1 MSRLSKAAK
10 VVRENEK
17 LRASEIVTNFMG
29 GDSYKL
35 DPLMTL
41 RIVASSSIFGEP
53 SYYRSNV
60 KEKEFHYTPLASSPD
75 PLERIM
81 SKIYDGKTTT
91 QIFTETIDAALDFDF
106 EGTLKL
112 AVELRSFY
120 NMRLNPQVIMVRAS
134 IHPKRTEWTQKNP
147 GKFTEYEDKV
157 MSRADEPLTQLA
169 YFIALNKGKSKMPTI
184 LKKSVAKKLGSLNLY
199 EVNKYKNHE
208 IGMINAVRLVHANSP
223 IIDELMKTG
232 KVAVPDE
239 KKTWEQMK
247 SDGKSWREILSTIK
261 LGHMALLRN
270 LRNIFTDIDDLDLCK
285 SLLTVLKA
293 GVLEGKQFPF
303 RYWSAYKAISSAED
317 LHHKPQILDALEEC
331 IDISVANMPKF
342 SGKTMCLSDN
352 SGSAWGTIP
361 TEYGSVTIAEIDNL
375 SSIITAAC
383 SDEGTVGKFGDRLI
397 EFPVSKRNGILTQL
411 KEITKELHSDVGGGT
426 ENGIWLFFK
435 DAIAKKKV
443 YDNVVIY
450 SDMQA
455 GTGQLYGEFPRE
467 YADFSIHGGR
477 YINVY
482 KLILEYRKK
491 VNPKCNFYCCQTSGY
506 NNVLVPQMSYRTAIL
521 SGWTGRESEFM
532 KAYGDIWDYIDKN
545 GN

>member
-1 MSRLSKAAK
+1 MSRLSKAAQA
-10 VVRENEK
+10 VRENEK

-41 RIVASSSIFGEP
+41 RIIASSSIFGEP

-60 KEKEFHYTPLASSPD
+60 KEKEFSYKPLASSPD

-81 SKIYDGKTTT
+81 AKIYDGKTTT
-91 QIFTETIDAALDFDF
+91 QIFTETIDSALDFDF
-106 EGTLKL
+106 EGVLKL

-134 IHPKRTEWTQKNP
+134 IHPKRIEWTQKNP
-147 GKFTEYEDKV
+147 GKFSEYEDKV

-223 IIDELMKTG
+223 IIDELMKNGT
-232 KVAVPDE
+232 VAVPDE

-270 LRNIFTDIDDLDLCK
+270 LRNIFTEIDDLDLCK
-285 SLLTVLKA
+285 SLLTELKDGVLK
-293 GVLEGKQFPF
+293 GKQFPF
-303 RYWSAYKAISSAED
+303 RYWSAYKMISSAED

-383 SDEGTVGKFGDRLI
+383 SDEGTVGKFGDKLI

-411 KEITKELHSDVGGGT
+411 KEITKNKWQDVGAST

-435 DAIAKKKV
+435 DAIAKKKI

-455 GTGQLYGEFPRE
+455 GTGQLYGENSRE
-467 YADFSIHGGR
+467 YSDFAIGR

-491 VNPKCNFYCCQTSGY
+491 VNPKCNFYCCQTAGY
-506 NNVLVPQMSYRTAIL
+506 DNVLVPQMSYRTAIF

>member
-1 MSRLSKAAK
+1 MSRLSKAAQA
-10 VVRENEK
+10 VRENEK
-17 LRASEIVTNFMG
+17 LHASEIVTNFMG

-41 RIVASSSIFGEP
+41 RIIASSSIFGEP

-60 KEKEFHYTPLASSPD
+60 KEKEFSYKPLASSPD

-81 SKIYDGKTTT
+81 AKIYDGKTTT
-91 QIFTETIDAALDFDF
+91 QIFTETIDSALDFDF
-106 EGTLKL
+106 EGVLKL

-134 IHPKRTEWTQKNP
+134 IHPKRIEWTKKNP

-232 KVAVPDE
+232 TVAVPDE

-270 LRNIFTDIDDLDLCK
+270 LRNIFTEIDDLDLCK
-285 SLLTVLKA
+285 SLLTELKDGVLK
-293 GVLEGKQFPF
+293 GKQFPF
-303 RYWSAYKAISSAED
+303 RYWSAYKMISSAED

-383 SDEGTVGKFGDRLI
+383 SDEGTVGKFGDKLI

-411 KEITKELHSDVGGGT
+411 KEITKNKWQDVGGST

-435 DAIAKKKV
+435 DAIAKKKI

-455 GTGQLYGEFPRE
+455 GTGQLYGENSSE
-467 YADFSIHGGR
+467 YADFAIGR

-491 VNPKCNFYCCQTSGY
+491 VNPKCNFYCCQTAGY
-506 NNVLVPQMSYRTAIL
+506 DNVLVPQMSYRTAIF

>member
-1 MSRLSKAAK
+1 MSRLSKAAQA
-10 VVRENEK
+10 VRENEK
-17 LRASEIVTNFMG
+17 LRVSEIVTNFMG

-53 SYYRSNV
+53 SYYRR
-60 KEKEFHYTPLASSPD
+60 KKKKKEFHYKPLASSPD

-134 IHPKRTEWTQKNP
+134 IHPKRIEWTQKNP

-232 KVAVPDE
+232 TVAVPDE

-261 LGHMALLRN
+261 SGHMALLRN
-270 LRNIFTDIDDLDLCK
+270 LRNIFTEIDDLDLCK
-285 SLLTVLKA
+285 SLLTELKDGVLK
-293 GVLEGKQFPF
+293 GKQFPF
-303 RYWSAYKAISSAED
+303 RYWSAYKMISSAED

-352 SGSAWGTIP
+352 SGSAWGNIT

-383 SDEGTVGKFGDRLI
+383 SDEGTVGKFGDKLI

-411 KEITKELHSDVGGGT
+411 KEMTKNHDRDVGGST

-435 DAIAKKKV
+435 DAIAKKKI

-455 GTGQLYGEFPRE
+455 GTGQLYGINSYE
-467 YADFSIHGGR
+467 YSDFAIGR

-491 VNPKCNFYCCQTSGY
+491 VNPKCNFYCCQTAGY
-506 NNVLVPQMSYRTAIL
+506 DNVLVPQMSYRTAIL

-532 KAYGDIWDYIDKN
+532 KAYGDIWNYIDKN

>member
-1 MSRLSKAAK
+1 MSRLSKAAQA
-10 VVRENEK
+10 VRENEK

-60 KEKEFHYTPLASSPD
+60 KEKEFHYKPLSSSPD

-134 IHPKRTEWTQKNP
+134 IHPKRIEWTQKNP

-184 LKKSVAKKLGSLNLY
+184 LKKSIAKKLGSLNLY

-232 KVAVPDE
+232 TVAVPDE

-270 LRNIFTDIDDLDLCK
+270 LRNIFTEIDDLDLCK
-285 SLLTVLKA
+285 SLLTELKDGVLK
-293 GVLEGKQFPF
+293 GKQFPF
-303 RYWSAYKAISSAED
+303 RYWSAYRMISLAED

-361 TEYGSVTIAEIDNL
+361 TEYGSVRIAEIDNL

-383 SDEGTVGKFGDRLI
+383 SDEGTVGKFGDKLI

-411 KEITKELHSDVGGGT
+411 KEITKNCDKDVGGST

-455 GTGQLYGEFPRE
+455 GTGQLYGVNPYE
-467 YADFSIHGGR
+467 YSDFAICGGR

-506 NNVLVPQMSYRTAIL
+506 DNVLVPQMSYRTAIL

-532 KAYGDIWDYIDKN
+532 KAYGDIWNYIDKN